1 MTVLELY
8 NALEKMIPRELS
20 CDWDNDG
27 IMCLPEPSRSVKK
40 ILLSLDATADAVKYA
55 ADNGFDLII
64 THHPMIFRP
73 IKSVTDERLVSL
85 IRAGVGV
92 FSFHTRLDK
101 VDGGVNTALAELLTL
116 TDTERFGEDG
126 LGVIGSVT
134 PMTDREFIL
143 FAKEKLDTPKVDAV
157 LDGKTVTRVA
167 VVGGDGEHY
176 IKDAVNAGADLYI
189 SGRLSYND
197 MTDAHAYGMS
207 MCAAG
212 HYHTENPV
220 LDKLEKMIKDTDGS
234 IKTEKFE
241 CNVISVL

>member
-8 NALEKMIPRELS
+8 NALEALIPKELS

-27 IMCLPEPSRSVKK
+27 IMCLPEPYRQVKK
-40 ILLSLDATADAVKYA
+40 VLFSLDATADAVKYA

-73 IKSVTDERLVSL
+73 IKSVTDERLVLL
-85 IRAGVGV
+85 IRTGPGV
-92 FSFHTRLDK
+92 FSFHTRLDRG
-101 VDGGVNTALAELLTL
+101 DGGVNTALAELLTL
-116 TDTERFGEDG
+116 TDTERFGDDG
-126 LGVIGSVT
+126 LGVIGKVA
-134 PMTDREFIL
+134 PVTDREFVL
-143 FAKEKLDTPKVDAV
+143 AAKEKLGSPKVEAV

-176 IKDAVNAGADLYI
+176 ISAARNAGADLYI

-197 MTDAHAYGMS
+197 MTDASACGIS
-207 MCAAG
+207 LAALG

-220 LDKLEKMIKDTDGS
+220 LDKLEKMIKDIDES

>member
-8 NALEKMIPRELS
+8 NALDILIPKELS
-20 CDWDNDG
+20 CSWDNDG
-27 IMCLPEPSRSVKK
+27 IMCLPEPYRQVKK
-40 ILLSLDATADAVKYA
+40 VLFSLDATADAVKYA

-85 IRAGVGV
+85 IRAGIGV
-92 FSFHTRLDK
+92 FSFHTRLDA
-101 VDGGVNTALAELLTL
+101 VDGGVNTALAELLGL
-116 TDTERFGEDG
+116 SDTERFGDDG
-126 LGVIGSVT
+126 LGVVGKIE
-134 PMTDREFIL
+134 PMTDCEFVL
-143 FAKEKLDTPKVDAV
+143 FAKQKLGAPKADAV

-176 IKDAVNAGADLYI
+176 IKDALNAGADIYI

-197 MTDAHAYGMS
+197 ITDASAYGMS
-207 MCAAG
+207 LCALG

-220 LDKLEKMIKDTDGS
+220 LDNLEKMINNVDGS

>member
-8 NALEKMIPRELS
+8 NALEKMIPRELC

-27 IMCLPEPSRSVKK
+27 IMCLPEPNKQVRKV
-40 ILLSLDATADAVKYA
+40 LLSLDATADAVRYA
-55 ADNGFDLII
+55 ADNGFDLMI

-73 IKSVTDERLVSL
+73 IKSITDERLFSL
-85 IRAGVGV
+85 IKNGVGV

-101 VDGGVNTALAELLTL
+101 VNGGVNTALAELLTL

-126 LGVIGSVT
+126 LGVIGSVA
-134 PMTDREFIL
+134 PVTDRDFVL
-143 FAKEKLDTPKVDAV
+143 MAKEKLGAPKAEAV
-157 LDGKTVTRVA
+157 LDGKTVTRIA

-207 MCAAG
+207 LAALG

-220 LDKLEKMIKDTDGS
+220 LDKLEKMIKDIDPS
-234 IKTEKFE
+234 IITEKFE